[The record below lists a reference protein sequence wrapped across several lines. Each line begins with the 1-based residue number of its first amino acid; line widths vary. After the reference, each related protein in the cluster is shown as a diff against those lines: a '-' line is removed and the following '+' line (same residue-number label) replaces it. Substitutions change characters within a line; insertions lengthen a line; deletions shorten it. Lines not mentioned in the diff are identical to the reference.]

1 MPEKIHP
8 TKFVRWPKAETL
20 LKIFAFS
27 MAFYH
32 LYKSYFGVYEVWRHR
47 GIHLIFV
54 LLLAFLHKGLSQAG
68 RSRILKAYDMVLL
81 LLTMSIGAY
90 IVWDY
95 EEIALRAGV
104 PNLLDMLSCG
114 FLAFLVIS
122 ATLRVLG
129 LPMTTVTLFFILYV
143 LLGSYLPGAFAYTGV
158 SITRLVDH
166 FFNSTNGILG
176 IPTGASALYVAIF
189 IYFAAF
195 LFKSGAAEYFKDLSL
210 ALAGARV
217 GGPAKVAIV
226 ASALVGTMM
235 GSAVAN
241 VATTGSF
248 TIPMMI
254 KIGYQK
260 HFAAAVEA
268 VASTG
273 GQIMPPIMASV
284 IFIIS
289 EFTGIP
295 FYKLIINAI
304 IPAIMYFLCLYLMV
318 HFEARKTY
326 LPTIPK
332 NELPPVWD
340 VLSKGPWYLL
350 LPIPVLVVF
359 LFIGFSPFYSA
370 FLSILAILV
379 CSSFSPKTRMGPRR
393 IMEAM
398 IEGSINCIVIGVACG
413 AASIIVGSIEITG
426 LGLRFSSL
434 MIELSGGKLW
444 VLLILA
450 MMASLILGMGMT
462 TVSAYI
468 IVAVLTVPAL
478 IRLGVH
484 EIAAHFFC
492 FYFAILNAITPPVAL
507 AAFTAAG
514 IAGASEM
521 RTALTAMKL
530 GILGCIVPY
539 MFIYDT
545 SFLLIGPAKKI
556 VPHLLMG
563 FGGVWALAASIQGFL
578 LRPMSF
584 LGRIALFFAAI
595 VIFWP
600 TAWYM
605 SFVGFLILGGYFLAQ
620 RVAIK
625 KVRVRQG
632 I

>member
-1 MPEKIHP
+1 MADQTVP
-8 TKFVRWPKAETL
+8 PKSGQWLSAGTL
-20 LKIFAFS
+20 LKIVAFS
-27 MAFYH
+27 MACYH

-47 GIHLIFV
+47 GVHLVFV
-54 LLLAFLHKGLSQAG
+54 IALAFLLKGITREG
-68 RSRILKAYDMVLL
+68 RSKILKAYDGVLL
-81 LLTMSIGAY
+81 VLALGVGAY
-90 IVWDY
+90 ILWDY
-95 EEIALRAGV
+95 EEIALRAGM
-104 PNLLDMLSCG
+104 PNLLDMFSCVV
-114 FLAFLVIS
+114 LAFLVVS

-129 LPMTTVTLFFILYV
+129 WPMTSVALFFIFYV
-143 LLGSYLPGAFAYTGV
+143 LLGSYLPGAFSHTGV
-158 SITRLVDH
+158 SYTRLVDH
-166 FFNSTNGILG
+166 FFNSSNGILG
-176 IPTGASALYVAIF
+176 IPTGASAVYVAIF
-189 IYFAAF
+189 IYFATF
-195 LFKSGAAEYFKDLSL
+195 LLKSGAAEYFKDLSL

-226 ASALVGTMM
+226 GSALVGTMM

-254 KIGYQK
+254 KVGYQK
-260 HFAAAVEA
+260 HFAGAVEA

-289 EFTGIP
+289 EYTGIP
-295 FYKLIINAI
+295 FYKLIVNAV
-304 IPAIMYFLCLYLMV
+304 IPAVMYFFCLYLMV

-332 NELPPVWD
+332 SELPSTRD
-340 VLSKGPWYLL
+340 VLVKGPWFLL
-350 LPIPVLVVF
+350 LPIPVLVIF

-370 FLSILAILV
+370 FLSILSILI

-393 IMEAM
+393 ILEAM
-398 IEGSINCIVIGVACG
+398 IEGSLNCIVIGVACG

-426 LGLRFSSL
+426 MGLRFSSL
-434 MIELSGGKLW
+434 MIELSGGSLW
-444 VLLILA
+444 VLLVLA

-478 IRLGVH
+478 IKLGVH
-484 EIAAHFFC
+484 ELAAHFFC

-507 AAFTAAG
+507 AAFTGAG
-514 IAGASEM
+514 IARASEM
-521 RTALTAMKL
+521 RTAVTAMKL
-530 GILGCIVPY
+530 GIAGCIVPY
-539 MFIYDT
+539 LFVYDT
-545 SFLLIGPAKKI
+545 SFLLIGPARKI
-556 VPHLLMG
+556 IPSLLMG

-578 LRPMSF
+578 LRPLSL
-584 LGRIALFFAAI
+584 LGRGALFFAAI

-605 SFVGFLILGGYFLAQ
+605 SFIGFLIFGGYFLGQ
-620 RVAIK
+620 RISIQHGLEAPK
-625 KVRVRQG
+625 
-632 I
+632 

>member
-1 MPEKIHP
+1 VALPIHP
-8 TKFVRWPKAETL
+8 RNLTKWLNAGVL
-20 LKIFAFS
+20 LRIVAS
-27 MAFYH
+27 GMACYH

-47 GIHLIFV
+47 GIHLVFV
-54 LLLAFLHKGLSQAG
+54 IGLAFLSKGLAQEG
-68 RSRILKAYDMVLL
+68 RPKILKVYDGILL
-81 LLTMSIGAY
+81 LLTLGIGVY

-95 EEIALRAGV
+95 EEIALRAGM
-104 PNLLDMLSCG
+104 PDLLDMLSCVI
-114 FLAFLVIS
+114 LAFLVVS
-122 ATLRVLG
+122 ATMRVLG
-129 LPMTTVTLFFILYV
+129 LPMTSVTLFFIFYV
-143 LLGSYLPGAFAYTGV
+143 LFGSHLPGAFSHTGV
-158 SITRLVDH
+158 SYTRLVDH
-166 FFNSTNGILG
+166 FFNSANGILG
-176 IPTGASALYVAIF
+176 IPTGASAVYVAVF
-189 IYFAAF
+189 MYFATF
-195 LFKSGAAEYFKDLSL
+195 LLKSGAAEYFKDLSL
-210 ALAGARV
+210 ALAGSRV

-226 ASALVGTMM
+226 GSALVGTMM

-254 KIGYQK
+254 KVGYQK
-260 HFAAAVEA
+260 HFAGAVEA

-289 EFTGIP
+289 EYTGLP
-295 FYKLIINAI
+295 FYKLIVNAI
-304 IPAIMYFLCLYLMV
+304 IPAVMYFLCLYLMV

-332 NELPPVWD
+332 SELPSVRT
-340 VLSKGPWYLL
+340 VLLKGPWYLL

-359 LFIGFSPFYSA
+359 LFVGFSPFYSA
-370 FLSILAILV
+370 FLSILAILI
-379 CSSFSPKTRMGPRR
+379 CASFSSHTRMGPRK

-434 MIELSGGKLW
+434 MIELSGGSLW

-450 MMASLILGMGMT
+450 MTASLILGMGMT

-478 IRLGVH
+478 IHLGVN
-484 EIAAHFFC
+484 ELAAHFFC

-507 AAFTAAG
+507 AAFTGAG

-530 GILGCIVPY
+530 GIVGCIVPY
-539 MFIYDT
+539 LFVYDP
-545 SFLLIGPAKKI
+545 SFLLIGPARKI
-556 VPHLLMG
+556 IPHLLMG
-563 FGGVWALAASIQGFL
+563 FGGVFALAASIQGFL
-578 LRPMSF
+578 LRPLSL
-584 LGRIALFFAAI
+584 LGRGALFVAAI

-605 SFVGFLILGGYFLAQ
+605 SLIGFLIFGGYFLGQ
-620 RVAIK
+620 RKAMQK
-625 KVRVRQG
+625 RVEAH
-632 I
+632 